1 MHEAEF
7 DQKGQEEN
15 IWEQVLEELGEPQS
29 IGKNEME
36 IRAGDSQSLP
46 TPLPLEPSSF
56 FDFFHTE

>member
-36 IRAGDSQSLP
+36 IRAGVERHQVRMAKRFEQLKEE
-46 TPLPLEPSSF
+46 LSS
-56 FDFFHTE
+56 